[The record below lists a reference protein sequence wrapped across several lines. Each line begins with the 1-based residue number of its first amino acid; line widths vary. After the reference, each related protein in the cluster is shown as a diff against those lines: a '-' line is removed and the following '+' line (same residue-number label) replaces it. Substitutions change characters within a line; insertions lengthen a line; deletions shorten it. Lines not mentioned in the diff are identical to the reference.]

1 MFEKKRSSKIPIL
14 LIAILT
20 LVGGFY
26 MGKMLEEEDRDTPVI
41 KNVQAEE
48 EKNTGNSEEGK
59 KIEIESVEKNDEVLV
74 DKNTVLKI
82 TTKYDKCEHVET
94 TENPVPK
101 DAVGLSETEFKEY
114 IKEHYSKF
122 KLLSFKTKE
131 IELLEEINSYCD
143 KHYEIGEDNGY
154 IIIYKYDEKGNKN
167 VFKKTESSIS
177 SLPAIDQEQIK
188 SGLILNSLEELNE
201 RLEDFGS

>member
-26 MGKMLEEEDRDTPVI
+26 MGKILEKEDRDTPVT
-41 KNVQAEE
+41 KTVVAEE
-48 EKNTGNSEEGK
+48 AEEKK
-59 KIEIESVEKNDEVLV
+59 KIEIEPINKKDKVLV
-74 DKNTVLKI
+74 GKDAVLKI
-82 TTKYDKCEHVET
+82 TTQYDKCEHVEV

-101 DAVGLSETEFKEY
+101 DIIGLSETEFKEY
-114 IKEHYSKF
+114 MKKNYSKV
-122 KLLSFKTKE
+122 KLLSFKKKE
-131 IELLEEINSYCD
+131 INLLKEINSYCD

-167 VFKKTESSIS
+167 VVEKTEFSITA
-177 SLPAIDQEQIK
+177 LPSIDQEQIK

>member
-26 MGKMLEEEDRDTPVI
+26 MGKILEDEDRNTPVT
-41 KNVQAEE
+41 KTVQAEE
-48 EKNTGNSEEGK
+48 EQKV
-59 KIEIESVEKNDEVLV
+59 KIEAVNKKEEVLV
-74 DKNTVLKI
+74 DKDAVIKI

-94 TENPVPK
+94 TENPVSK
-101 DAVGLSETEFKEY
+101 DVVGLSETEFKEY
-114 IKEHYSKF
+114 MKKNYSQF
-122 KLLSFKTKE
+122 RLLSFKSKE
-131 IELLEEINSYCD
+131 IDLLKEITSYCD

-167 VFKKTESSIS
+167 VFKKTESSIT
-177 SLPAIDQEQIK
+177 SLPSIDQEQIK

>member
-20 LVGGFY
+20 LAGGFY
-26 MGKMLEEEDRDTPVI
+26 MGKILEKEDRNTSVT
-41 KNVQAEE
+41 KTVQAEE
-48 EKNTGNSEEGK
+48 EKK
-59 KIEIESVEKNDEVLV
+59 VEIEVVNKKDEILV
-74 DKNTVLKI
+74 DKNAVLKI
-82 TTKYDKCEHVET
+82 TTKYGKCEHVET
-94 TENPVPK
+94 TENPVSK
-101 DAVGLSETEFKEY
+101 DTIGLSEAEFKEY
-114 IKEHYSKF
+114 MKKNYSKF
-122 KLLSFKTKE
+122 KLLSFKSKE
-131 IELLEEINSYCD
+131 INLLKEIDSYCD

-167 VFKKTESSIS
+167 VFKKTEASIT
-177 SLPAIDQEQIK
+177 SLPSIDQEQIK

>member
-26 MGKMLEEEDRDTPVI
+26 MGKMLEEEDRNTPVT
-41 KNVQAEE
+41 KTVQAEE
-48 EKNTGNSEEGK
+48 EKK
-59 KIEIESVEKNDEVLV
+59 VEIEAVNKKDEILV
-74 DKNTVLKI
+74 DKDAVLKI

-94 TENPVPK
+94 TENPVSK
-101 DAVGLSETEFKEY
+101 DIIGLSEKEFKEY
-114 IKEHYSKF
+114 MKKNYSKF
-122 KLLSFKTKE
+122 RLLSFKSKE
-131 IELLEEINSYCD
+131 INLLKEIDSYCD

-167 VFKKTESSIS
+167 VVEKTEFSITA
-177 SLPAIDQEQIK
+177 LPSIDQEQIK

>member
-26 MGKMLEEEDRDTPVI
+26 MGKILEKEDRNTPVI

-48 EKNTGNSEEGK
+48 EKK
-59 KIEIESVEKNDEVLV
+59 VEIEAVNKKDEVLV
-74 DKNTVLKI
+74 DKDAVLKI
-82 TTKYDKCEHVET
+82 ITKYDKCEHVET

-101 DAVGLSETEFKEY
+101 DVVGLSETEFKKY
-114 IKEHYSKF
+114 MKKDYSEF
-122 KLLSFKTKE
+122 KLLTFKSKE
-131 IELLEEINSYCD
+131 INLLKEINSYCD
-143 KHYEIGEDNGY
+143 KHYEIGEENGH
-154 IIIYKYDEKGNKN
+154 IVIYKYNEKGNKDI
-167 VFKKTESSIS
+167 FEKTEFSIKT
-177 SLPAIDQEQIK
+177 LPSIDQEQIK

-201 RLEDFGS
+201 RREDFGS

>member
-26 MGKMLEEEDRDTPVI
+26 MGKILEKEDRNTPVT
-41 KNVQAEE
+41 KTVQAEE
-48 EKNTGNSEEGK
+48 EKK
-59 KIEIESVEKNDEVLV
+59 VEIEVVNKKDEILV
-74 DKNTVLKI
+74 DKNAVLKI

-94 TENPVPK
+94 TENPVSK
-101 DAVGLSETEFKEY
+101 DIIGLSEAEFKEY
-114 IKEHYSKF
+114 MKKNYSKF
-122 KLLSFKTKE
+122 KLLSFKSKE
-131 IELLEEINSYCD
+131 INLLKEIDSYCD

-167 VFKKTESSIS
+167 IVEKTEFSTTA
-177 SLPAIDQEQIK
+177 LPSIDQEQIK

>member
-26 MGKMLEEEDRDTPVI
+26 MGKILEKEDRGTPVT
-41 KNVQAEE
+41 KTVQAEE
-48 EKNTGNSEEGK
+48 EK
-59 KIEIESVEKNDEVLV
+59 KIEVKAINKKDEVLV
-74 DKNTVLKI
+74 DKGAVIKI
-82 TTKYDKCEHVET
+82 TTKYNKCEHVET
-94 TENPVPK
+94 TENPVSK
-101 DAVGLSETEFKEY
+101 DVIGLSELEFKEY
-114 IKEHYSKF
+114 MKKKYSKF
-122 KLLSFKTKE
+122 KLLSFNSKE
-131 IELLEEINSYCD
+131 INLLKEIDSYCD

-154 IIIYKYDEKGNKN
+154 IVIYKYDEKGNKN
-167 VFKKTESSIS
+167 VVEKTEFSIS
-177 SLPAIDQEQIK
+177 ALPSIDQEQIK

>member
-20 LVGGFY
+20 LAGGFY
-26 MGKMLEEEDRDTPVI
+26 MGKILEKEDRNTPVT
-41 KNVQAEE
+41 KTVQAEE
-48 EKNTGNSEEGK
+48 EKK
-59 KIEIESVEKNDEVLV
+59 VEIEVVNKKDEILV
-74 DKNTVLKI
+74 DKNAVLKI

-94 TENPVPK
+94 TENPVSK
-101 DAVGLSETEFKEY
+101 DIIGLSEAEFKEY
-114 IKEHYSKF
+114 MKKNYSKL
-122 KLLSFKTKE
+122 KLLSFKSKE
-131 IELLEEINSYCD
+131 INLLKEINSYCD

-167 VFKKTESSIS
+167 IVEKTEFSTTA
-177 SLPAIDQEQIK
+177 LPSIDQEQIK